1 MLCCLPQDKSSM
13 ENQKETEEQY
23 VSRRLSEE
31 NAERFHKEFQQ
42 SEILRVRREARE
54 AEEAKATAARQ
65 ARDNVNRLRSELQ
78 VINSD
83 TETCPV
89 CGTNRVP
96 VVAISHPVFG
106 TNNRCIRKPKA
117 AKAIGLVTP
126 DAWDMLTDDEKTKGY
141 IIIDGTMLSN
151 EKMAKDNTP
160 EPISGAPNCYGMKL
174 F

>member
-1 MLCCLPQDKSSM
+1 M

-65 ARDNVNRLRSELQ
+65 ARDNIDALKRDVRA
-78 VINSD
+78 INSD
-83 TETCPV
+83 TETCSV

-96 VVAISHPVFG
+96 VVALSHLVYG
-106 TNNRCIRKPKA
+106 TDNRCVRKPHA
-117 AKAIGLVTP
+117 AKAVGLITE
-126 DAWDMLTDDEKTKGY
+126 DQWDMLSDDEKVKGF
-141 IIIDGTMLSN
+141 IVINGAQMHN
-151 EKMAKDNTP
+151 EKVLKDNTP
-160 EPISGAPNCYGMKL
+160 EIISGAPNCYGMKL